1 MQLFIAA
8 NVCISAIGKIIFTKL
23 RSQLEY
29 GTCKLKHMM
38 GLVLFEL
45 KFSLFSL
52 HFQSYLLKNVFTIP
66 EDVILPEDRVQ
77 MTHPLSPEEDRQL
90 DTEMDQLRKHIIAVS
105 IHLFSLVATF
115 CYDLYMAYCIAVV
128 LTMGFICFLVIF
140 AYR

>member
-1 MQLFIAA
+1 MLLFIAA
-8 NVCISAIGKIIFTKL
+8 NVCISAIGKIFFTKL

-45 KFSLFSL
+45 EFSPFFSL

-77 MTHPLSPEEDRQL
+77 MTHPLNPEEDRQL
-90 DTEMDQLRKHIIAVS
+90 DTEMEQLRKHIIAVS
-105 IHLFSLVATF
+105 IHLFSCMATF
-115 CYDLYMAYCIAVV
+115 CYDLYMWHIA
-128 LTMGFICFLVIF
+128 LQ
-140 AYR
+140 

>member
-1 MQLFIAA
+1 MSLNFLF
-8 NVCISAIGKIIFTKL
+8 
-23 RSQLEY
+23 
-29 GTCKLKHMM
+29 
-38 GLVLFEL
+38 
-45 KFSLFSL
+45 FSL

-128 LTMGFICFLVIF
+128 LTLGFICFLVIF